1 MDLEVMKMFIQEGD
15 LFYVEKEPAEDLV
28 AMIMPLDG
36 ITSIWSFENNFSNV
50 VFNGFESLSFV
61 SNYLVNEMNLNF
73 DYMHVSTCNE
83 ALNTKEIL
91 NDKHLIN
98 EEDKAKNQTN

>member
-15 LFYVEKEPAEDLV
+15 LFYVEKEPAEDPV

-36 ITSIWSFENNFSNV
+36 INSIWSFENNFSNV